1 MECPFASRVSRRGSI
16 SHDESP
22 GQNASDFYLVC
33 LAINYAGLFALA
45 AIKTR
50 ALVSMCV
57 GECQG
62 RCTRRDGDRE
72 NGEREKKDREAKS
85 FVIA

>member
-1 MECPFASRVSRRGSI
+1 M

-45 AIKTR
+45 IKTLT
-50 ALVSMCV
+50 LVSMCV

-72 NGEREKKDREAKS
+72 NGGREKKDREAKS